1 MPDLNTKTLNE
12 LDTITEMGEND
23 KILVESGGR
32 MKKLNG
38 SVGGGGGGVI
48 VEFGT
53 VSQESSQKT
62 INMTPPE
69 FAALLDSGQ
78 IPIFYYLA
86 QNSDENNEY
95 LFLSYYRT
103 NGDTFNEIYIS
114 GNNNMYFYANG
125 QDQIFTEYWD

>member
-23 KILVESGGR
+23 KVLVESGGR

-38 SVGGGGGGVI
+38 SVSGGGGVI
-48 VEFGT
+48 IEFGT

-62 INMTPPE
+62 INMTPPK

-78 IPIFYYLA
+78 IPIFYHSA
-86 QNSDENNEY
+86 QNSDDNNEY
-95 LFLSYYRT
+95 SFLSYYKT
-103 NGDTFNEIYIS
+103 NGDAFNEIYIS
-114 GNNNMYFYANG
+114 GSNNIYFYAHG